1 MLKIVYNHSTLTRDT
16 IQVMNYTEIKK
27 QLDSL
32 LDGDISINAREL
44 TDHSTDWSLFK
55 IMPDMIVYP
64 KHALDLE
71 NLVQF
76 VNQYNTEHHRGL
88 SLTARAAG
96 SGMSGGSLN
105 HSIIVDVTKYMNKI
119 GKIVTDDFGTQSVRG
134 DFAYPISGKA
144 TVQPGMRYIPFEEE
158 TLKYEMLMPTF
169 PASRKL
175 CAIGGMV
182 ANNGAGEK
190 SLKYGQNKDF
200 VDQVKVILSDGN
212 EYTVKPL
219 SYMELI
225 ELKKENNLLSEIA
238 SEIYELVKQHWGVIQ
253 DKRPVT
259 SKNAAG
265 YLIWDVVSCGTL
277 SEFESGRGFFDLTKL
292 IVGAQGT
299 TGIITEVTYK
309 LTPIEDKEEMIVMFV
324 NDIYQLPR
332 ITEVLKRHDLDT
344 IELYDDNTFKIGI
357 KFFKDFIKDKGFFHA
372 ISYSL
377 RFLPEFWMAMTGG
390 VPKFVVLAES
400 ADIDAEKVHAEVLAE
415 FKDIKNEIPN
425 LKSFIVKGKAS
436 QKYWDFRHDSFKL
449 LTEHSLKSRAEGSGT
464 RTAPFIDDIAV
475 NPEHLPEYLPRLVKI
490 LDEYKDEF
498 MYTIAGHLGNGNF
511 HIIPLVDMNKEQN
524 KEHIVEISEKVYA
537 LALEYNGSITAEH
550 NDGIVRTPFLPQ
562 MFGDDMMKVFKTIKD
577 IMDPN
582 NIFNPG
588 KKIGMTKNDIRKYLA

>member
-1 MLKIVYNHSTLTRDT
+1 MKTDIIVT
-16 IQVMNYTEIKK
+16 MNYNEIKK
-27 QLDSL
+27 HLQKILE
-32 LDGDISINAREL
+32 GDVSTEQNEL
-44 TDHSTDWSLFK
+44 TEHSTDWSLFK

-76 VNQYNTEHHRGL
+76 VNDYNQENHATL
-88 SLTARAAG
+88 TLTARAAG

-119 GKIVTDDFGTQSVRG
+119 GEIVTNDFGIQSIRN
-134 DFAYPISGKA
+134 DFNYPISGKA
-144 TVQPGMRYIPFEEE
+144 TVQPGMKYIPFEEE
-158 TLKYEMLMPTF
+158 TMKYEMIMPTF

-219 SYMELI
+219 SYNDLQELRV
-225 ELKKENNLLSEIA
+225 ENNLLSEIA
-238 SEIYELVKQHWGVIQ
+238 SEIYELVKQNWDLI
-253 DKRPVT
+253 KSKKPIT
-259 SKNAAG
+259 SKNSAG
-265 YLIWDVVSCGTL
+265 YLIWDVVSGETI
-277 SEFESGRGFFDLTKL
+277 SDFESGNGYFDLTKL

-299 TGIITEVTYK
+299 TGIISEVTYK
-309 LTPIEDKEEMIVMFV
+309 LVPMEDKEEMIVMFV
-324 NDIYQLPR
+324 NDIYQLPK
-332 ITEVLKRHDLDT
+332 ITNVLKRHDLDT
-344 IELYDDNTFKIGI
+344 IELYDDNTFKIGV
-357 KFFKDFIKDKGFFHA
+357 KFFKEFIKDKGFFHA

-377 RFLPEFWMAMTGG
+377 RFLPEFWMAITGG

-400 ADIDAEKVHAEVLAE
+400 ADINADKVHAEVLAE
-415 FKDIKNEIPN
+415 FEDIKHEIPN
-425 LKSFIVKGKAS
+425 MKSFIVKGKAA

-449 LTEHSLKSRAEGSGT
+449 LTEHSIKSRAVGSGT
-464 RTAPFIDDIAV
+464 RTAPFIDDIIV
-475 NPEHLPEYLPRLVKI
+475 NPEHLPEYLPRLIKI

-511 HIIPLVDMNKEQN
+511 HIIPLADMNKEHN
-524 KEHIVEISEKVYA
+524 KKHIVEISEKVYT
-537 LALEYNGSITAEH
+537 LALEYGGSITAEH

-562 MFGDDMMKVFKTIKD
+562 MFGEDMMNVFKTIKD
-577 IMDPN
+577 IFDPK

-588 KKIGMTKNDIRKYLA
+588 KKVGMTKEDITRYLA